1 MAKMGYKLMDLSVDK
16 KRLSIGRGRFVLY
29 GFLLWTLWVIFYSI
43 VFKLQVGVPWLVA
56 LFVSAENYYIFALL
70 SVGIWALCRKIP
82 YGRLPV
88 PIFVFIHF
96 TLAMICS
103 VLWLALTYGIWYLQ
117 SGKEIFK
124 FVEIEKIIGWEFL
137 FGMITYLLLAGI
149 FYTIIYYKHYREE
162 ELREAELKLL
172 TRDAE
177 LKALKLQV
185 NPHFLFNSLN
195 SINAL
200 VTENPQLARRM
211 ITRLSELLR
220 MALESHERLLLPL
233 KEELAFVHTY
243 LEIERIRFGERLVYE
258 ELVDHELLTQ
268 PFPAMLLQP
277 LVENAVKHG
286 IVNSR
291 RGGRIELKM
300 RVSGDKITCSV
311 RNTLPEE
318 ADVVEENHNQS
329 GRGLSNIRQRL
340 ERLYE
345 GDYRLQI
352 DRSNSPWFEVSLSLP
367 LKSGV

>member
-1 MAKMGYKLMDLSVDK
+1 MNSAAEKTKITIS
-16 KRLSIGRGRFVLY
+16 RGRFILY
-29 GFLLWTLWVIFYSI
+29 GFLLWTMWVVFYAGIFK
-43 VFKLQVGVPWLVA
+43 FQVGVPWFVA

-70 SVGIWALCRKIP
+70 SIGIWFVCRQIP

-96 TLAMICS
+96 ILAIVCS
-103 VLWLALTYGIWYLQ
+103 ALWLFLTYGLWYLQ
-117 SGKEIFK
+117 SGKKIFK
-124 FVEIEKIIGWEFL
+124 FVEIEKIIGWQFL

-162 ELREAELKLL
+162 ELREAKLKLL

-200 VTENPQLARRM
+200 VTKNPQMARRM
-211 ITRLSELLR
+211 IARLSELLR
-220 MALESHERLLLPL
+220 MALESHEKLLVPL
-233 KEELAFVHTY
+233 REELDFVHTY

-258 ELVDHELLTQ
+258 EEVDPELLTR

-291 RGGRIELKM
+291 SGGKIRLKIG
-300 RVSGDKITCSV
+300 VSLNKINCSLG
-311 RNTLPEE
+311 NTLPEE
-318 ADVVEENHNQS
+318 VGIVGGNLNQ
-329 GRGLSNIRQRL
+329 GGTGLNNIRQRL

-345 GDYRLQI
+345 GDYKLQI
-352 DRSNSPWFEVSLSLP
+352 DQSKPQWFEVSLSLP
-367 LKSGV
+367 IRSK

>member
-1 MAKMGYKLMDLSVDK
+1 MNSAGEK
-16 KRLSIGRGRFVLY
+16 KKITIGRGKFILY
-29 GFLLWTLWVIFYSI
+29 GFLLWTLWVGFYSV
-43 VFKLQVGVPWLVA
+43 VFKFQVGVPWFVA

-70 SVGIWALCRKIP
+70 SIGIWFVCRQIP

-96 TLAMICS
+96 ILAIVCS
-103 VLWLALTYGIWYLQ
+103 TLWLFLTYGLWYLQ

-124 FVEIEKIIGWEFL
+124 FVEIEKIIGWQFL

-200 VTENPQLARRM
+200 VTKDPQLARRM
-211 ITRLSELLR
+211 IARLSELLR
-220 MALESHERLLLPL
+220 MALESHKKLMVPL
-233 KEELAFVHTY
+233 REELDFVHTY
-243 LEIERIRFGERLVYE
+243 LEIERIRFGERLAYE
-258 ELVDHELLTQ
+258 EEVGQKLLAQ

-291 RGGRIELKM
+291 KGGRIRLRME
-300 RVSGDKITCSV
+300 VSGDRITCSV
-311 RNTLPEE
+311 GNTLPGEVGMGE
-318 ADVVEENHNQS
+318 GSPNQ
-329 GRGLSNIRQRL
+329 GGTGLSNIHQRL

-345 GDYRLQI
+345 GNYELQI
-352 DRSNSPWFEVSLSLP
+352 DRSDPRWFEVSLSLP
-367 LKSGV
+367 LKWEV